1 MADQTTRHGD
11 ELREALKSL
20 KASGIDFRGPFLTSK
35 GELVQVE
42 DQLLKV
48 AELLELFSRRQLNR
62 KGIRNV
68 LVTNGGH
75 YSTGH

>member
-1 MADQTTRHGD
+1 MKDS
-11 ELREALKSL
+11 EIE
-20 KASGIDFRGPFLTSK
+20 FRGPFLTSK

-48 AELLELFSRRQLNR
+48 AELVELFSRRQLTR
-62 KGIRNV
+62 EGIRNF

-75 YSTGH
+75 YGTGH